1 MCFLLGNYI
10 VSAMETNGPVSADD
24 ASAALAAAKQ
34 TRARVAWSGYP
45 AWYWLM
51 TGAGLGVLCYA
62 ALLPSWWDLAIA
74 PLAGAALF
82 IVARAANRVRGVRER
97 CQRGA
102 MTLRDRAVLGG
113 PAALVMLVGAAASK
127 SASWPLAVPAALA
140 GMMFAGTGLILSA
153 RADRL

>member
-1 MCFLLGNYI
+1 
-10 VSAMETNGPVSADD
+10 METNGPVSADD

-34 TRARVAWSGYP
+34 ARARVAWSGYP

-51 TGAGLGVLCYA
+51 TGAGLGVLRYA

-74 PLAGAALF
+74 PLAGVALF

-97 CQRGA
+97 CQRSA
-102 MTLRDRAVLGG
+102 MTLRDRAILGG

-127 SASWPLAVPAALA
+127 SASWPLAVPAALV